1 MYPGL
6 TLSLFFLRQRIMGYI
21 ESGKGAGATVHLGG
35 ERHGDEGFFIKPTIF
50 TDVHSDMK
58 IVKEEIFGPV
68 AVVIKFRDEAEVV
81 EMANNTVYGLGAL
94 LFTQNVSRA
103 VRMANAVEAGSIWV
117 CHFLFFIFFPLRCLD

>member
-1 MYPGL
+1 
-6 TLSLFFLRQRIMGYI
+6 MGYI
-21 ESGKGAGATVHLGG
+21 ESGKGAGATVHHGG

-50 TDVHSDMK
+50 TDVHPDMK

-68 AVVIKFRDEAEVV
+68 VVIIKFRDEAEVV
-81 EMANNTVYGLGAL
+81 EMANNTVYGLGAH

-117 CHFLFFIFFPLRCLD
+117 CRFFFFLRVSSCSWGFCR